1 MLPLLIAAPS
11 LAFIASGLTNP
22 DLVRHVF
29 EEINSSVLEKT
40 GSLMLVFFNWI
51 HEHMGPEIA
60 EQYWPSFSST
70 MPTAIQ
76 VSALAFLLFFMR
88 TITVP
93 AVRFLYV
100 NVLRRTPADFEN
112 SAFAW
117 VFKDVYAPLELLLLV
132 VFGTRS
138 FEGLV
143 APLVR
148 LPLASVHQ
156 FTIPLINVLTIAAS
170 VQIAKNW
177 KDYTVEKLLK
187 DLEGSGDTRQ
197 YDFIEICGKIGSI
210 LLFGAGMIGALSVIG
225 VELVNLLAVGG
236 FGTLALGLAGRDV
249 LENLFSGL
257 SIYLTQPFKPGEE
270 ITVMCGS
277 TLVTR
282 ITGIV
287 MYIGWY
293 RTTLKSAGRELY
305 MVPNRI
311 FSSAI
316 VENVSRRRGEF
327 RFLHKFH
334 LRTPSIAAA
343 DGYVRRIR
351 EVVAEEPKVIRS
363 LHNRITYTTVHDDL
377 LTMEASFYLNCGNRD
392 FFLRIQESLILKILA
407 ELPAHGLELSRGVNS
422 VVLLSEDVNARE
434 QPPSNRMGG
443 NPFGGTDSMFRGIT
457 VSQQ

>member
-1 MLPLLIAAPS
+1 
-11 LAFIASGLTNP
+11 
-22 DLVRHVF
+22 
-29 EEINSSVLEKT
+29 
-40 GSLMLVFFNWI
+40 
-51 HEHMGPEIA
+51 
-60 EQYWPSFSST
+60 
-70 MPTAIQ
+70 
-76 VSALAFLLFFMR
+76 
-88 TITVP
+88 
-93 AVRFLYV
+93 
-100 NVLRRTPADFEN
+100 
-112 SAFAW
+112 
-117 VFKDVYAPLELLLLV
+117 
-132 VFGTRS
+132 
-138 FEGLV
+138 
-143 APLVR
+143 
-148 LPLASVHQ
+148 
-156 FTIPLINVLTIAAS
+156 
-170 VQIAKNW
+170 
-177 KDYTVEKLLK
+177 
-187 DLEGSGDTRQ
+187 
-197 YDFIEICGKIGSI
+197 
-210 LLFGAGMIGALSVIG
+210 
-225 VELVNLLAVGG
+225 
-236 FGTLALGLAGRDV
+236 
-249 LENLFSGL
+249 
-257 SIYLTQPFKPGEE
+257 
-270 ITVMCGS
+270 MCGS